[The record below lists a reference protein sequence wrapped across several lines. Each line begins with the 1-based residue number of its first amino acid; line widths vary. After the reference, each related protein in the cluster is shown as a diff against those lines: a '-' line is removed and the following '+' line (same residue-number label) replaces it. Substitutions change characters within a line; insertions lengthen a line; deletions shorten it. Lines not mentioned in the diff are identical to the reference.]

1 MGLSHK
7 KVRPVGD
14 LQPWEESFPLKIDAT
29 LTTYLNAKAP
39 KYQSD
44 KTQIHELRDAL
55 HALPVCYY
63 SGTDSPNPG
72 VDTFTFRMAAADEKP
87 DGMIF
92 AGECGT
98 SYGNSMEKFFVVT
111 VRLNGQLNFRVE
123 TANAAALAQF
133 DNVVADGVGGVKKR
147 TAGSPNFE
155 HKVVS
160 RGAETNPRTSAKT
173 VRVWKQ
179 TIWPLA

>member
-1 MGLSHK
+1 MGLSHEQI
-7 KVRPVGD
+7 RPVGD
-14 LQPWEESFPLKIDAT
+14 LHPLRESFPLKVDTA

-39 KYQSD
+39 KYQAD

-72 VDTFTFRMAAADEKP
+72 VETATFRMAVADEKP

-92 AGECGT
+92 AGEHMT
-98 SYGNSMEKFFVVT
+98 SYGTSMEKFFVVT
-111 VRLNGQLNFRVE
+111 VQLTGQMNFRVE
-123 TANAAALAQF
+123 TANASALAQF

-155 HKVVS
+155 HKVIG
-160 RGAETNPRTSAKT
+160 RGAETNPKTGAKT
-173 VRVWKQ
+173 VKVWKAVP
-179 TIWPLA
+179 WALA